1 VAVVNLKN
9 VAAEM
14 RTALLAVP
22 NLRVPV
28 WGDGGSIG
36 AGGLAIVGWP
46 DRVEL
51 TATYVRGKAR
61 VPDWPVFLL
70 ASGQD
75 RGTHDRIAALIGD
88 TAPGSAN
95 LALEAGAYTACDFVH
110 VSYAEIDPA
119 ARYQGA
125 PVIAAVL
132 HVDVNGPGK

>member
-1 VAVVNLKN
+1 MNLKN
-9 VAAEM
+9 VAAQM
-14 RTALLAVP
+14 RTALLTVP
-22 NLRVPV
+22 NLRVPA
-28 WGDGGSIG
+28 WGDGGQIG
-36 AGGLAIVGWP
+36 SGGLAIIGWP

-61 VPDWPVFLL
+61 VADWPVFLL
-70 ASGQD
+70 VTGQN
-75 RGTHDRIAALIGD
+75 RGAHDLVAALIGD
-88 TAPGSAN
+88 TAPASAN

-119 ARYQGA
+119 ARYQGS

>member
-1 VAVVNLKN
+1 MNLKN

-14 RTALLAVP
+14 RTALLTVP
-22 NLRVPV
+22 NLRVPK
-28 WGDGGSIG
+28 WGDGGAIG
-36 AGGLAIVGWP
+36 GAGLAIVGWP

-70 ASGQD
+70 VDGED
-75 RGTHDRIAALIGD
+75 RGTHERMAALIGD
-88 TAPGSAN
+88 TAPDSAN
-95 LALEAGAYTACDFVH
+95 LALEAGVYTACDFVH

-119 ARYQGA
+119 ARYQGTS
-125 PVIAAVL
+125 VVAAVL